1 MAKANRKIRM
11 RDDDEAIVGVGTLI
25 VFIAMILV
33 AAITAGVIIKTE
45 YALKNKAETT
55 ANAATAEATGGPKI
69 VDIVGDRGNPL
80 LGAPCVGCVQT
91 IQFSITTWEG
101 SDAINFQY
109 MRIHWVGPSKE
120 IFLSLRMANPSN
132 PDPTHYGADETP
144 ADANNGWDLATARYY
159 LDDNNVIVVKIDLTN
174 PAGGGNGINDLLP
187 ANSHATVTFI
197 PAHGPQV
204 TEEFVTPSDY
214 GAIRWLDLTNT

>member
-45 YALKNKAETT
+45 YALKNQAETT
-55 ANAATAEATGGPKI
+55 ANAAIGEATGGPKI
-69 VDIVGDRGNPL
+69 VDIVGDRGNAIPL
-80 LGAPCVGCVQT
+80 ANVLTVK
-91 IQFSITTWEG
+91 FSITTWEG
-101 SDAINFQY
+101 SDAINFKY
-109 MRIHWVGPSKE
+109 MRVHWIGPSKE
-120 IFLSLRMANPSN
+120 IFLSLKEANPSTADN
-132 PDPTHYGADETP
+132 THYGAAETP
-144 ADANNGWDLATARYY
+144 ADPNNGWDLATLRYY
-159 LDDNNVIVVKIDLTN
+159 LDDDNVIIMTIDLSVGT
-174 PAGGGNGINDLLP
+174 GIADTLP
-187 ANSHATVTFI
+187 PNSHVTVTFI

-214 GAIRWLDLTNT
+214 GSINWLDLTNT